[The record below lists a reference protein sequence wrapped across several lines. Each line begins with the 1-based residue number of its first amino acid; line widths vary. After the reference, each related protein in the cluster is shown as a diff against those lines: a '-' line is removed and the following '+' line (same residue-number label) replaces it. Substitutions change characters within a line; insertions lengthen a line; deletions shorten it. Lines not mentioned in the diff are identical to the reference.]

1 MFDGLCFALRSGNAE
16 AGQKLKAQPFL
27 QHPGGRVE
35 RITPAL
41 DEIEVLI
48 VKKLGNDGADGFGGI
63 PFALG
68 LPPDAEGKRLPAF
81 ALQLRQGSKGSRE
94 GTDVQVAD
102 ELLVG
107 LFHDTVTAGFFVL
120 EPVEVLADIG
130 FSVQKGAAHHPGH
143 LVVHGIGG
151 VSREVGLFQPSEQ
164 QTAGLYKTVIHGRFL
179 CSCPVRRTASRSA
192 GLSA

>member
-63 PFALG
+63 PFALRF
-68 LPPDAEGKRLPAF
+68 PPDAEGKRLPAF

-107 LFHDTVTAGFFVL
+107 
-120 EPVEVLADIG
+120 
-130 FSVQKGAAHHPGH
+130 FSTMP
-143 LVVHGIGG
+143 
-151 VSREVGLFQPSEQ
+151 
-164 QTAGLYKTVIHGRFL
+164 
-179 CSCPVRRTASRSA
+179 
-192 GLSA
+192 